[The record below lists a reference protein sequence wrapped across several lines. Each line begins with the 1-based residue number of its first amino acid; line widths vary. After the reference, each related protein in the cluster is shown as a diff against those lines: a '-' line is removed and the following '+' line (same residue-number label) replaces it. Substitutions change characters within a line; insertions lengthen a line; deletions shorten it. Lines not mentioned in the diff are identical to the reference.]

1 MSLVH
6 DEPVRGQ
13 PAQKHPAPLAE
24 AVWRGPC
31 LELSSE
37 QSSRAGAGNE
47 KAAAAS

>member
-13 PAQKHPAPLAE
+13 PAQKHPVPLAE

-37 QSSRAGAGNE
+37 QSSW
-47 KAAAAS
+47 AAAAS